1 MSVALFV
8 SSYDPW
14 PLWETL
20 FIYVTA
26 VDKKLNA
33 VIREQ
38 LLLQNCR
45 ACSLIVTLQAD
56 CVGRINVNTHHAPGL
71 LYLVAVKLM
80 YGTCDLFV
88 V

>member
-1 MSVALFV
+1 MLVALLV

-14 PLWETL
+14 SVWETL

-26 VDKKLNA
+26 VNKKLNA

-45 ACSLIVTLQAD
+45 ACSLIVTVQAD
-56 CVGRINVNTHHAPGL
+56 CVDRINANAYHALSL
-71 LYLVAVKLM
+71 LYVAAVKLM